1 MGRSHAVV
9 GAIVLVV
16 LLSLVGAL
24 VAAPRPEGPTATPP
38 DSGPPSAPAA
48 TSGLGAT
55 SSPAPSGASAATSPD
70 TAHDDTL
77 PLDGWTGT
85 ELPPVEPVAELIPA
99 ETSPKGISQ
108 RATFTLRSLTATPA
122 SELAAGL
129 VAEPPVTFRTAT
141 GSDRKTVTIKPTK
154 ALEPGREYR
163 FTLRTGGLLA
173 GSWVFRTSRPPRIV
187 GTLPRGQATGVPID
201 TGIEVVF
208 DQDGVGDIA
217 PFFSISP
224 EVPGRFEQHGRAWV
238 FVPDRPLAWATVY
251 TVTTRRGVPL
261 GGSDQALAE
270 DVTFAFETLPKAAPG
285 PAVKP
290 TPQPW
295 FPTPARDVVEVDPAE
310 APLLAFEKIPTK
322 VQPPRLNVA
331 VRRFATF
338 GVAVDAYIDSRGA
351 PGWAR
356 WSGQGL
362 VPASDVP
369 LVLSFSATLET
380 AEGMSG
386 SWIRFPEPLE
396 PGWYLVVLEREGRD
410 RQVFLQVTDL
420 AVYTAITSTD
430 TLVWVNDVTT
440 GRPIVGASAR
450 FLGAPPLGTTDGDG
464 VASGATPPTVRTALA
479 ERWRMEDYDTP
490 AAARERLARSTTL
503 IVRASDA
510 GPAAETMPGR
520 AAFVPVMLSTGRP
533 LMASYEGSDVA
544 DEDKYVH
551 VLSIDRRIYRRTD
564 RVDAWGLFR
573 ARETGQAPRSIQLRL
588 THGNSQAAPA
598 LATVTAKVDSATGT
612 FKASIPFRDLPY
624 DSYLVEMRVDGTVVD
639 EAWFEVMEIVK
650 PTYRLSTTVSRHVA
664 IDGDPVT
671 VTVKG
676 TFFDDTPAA
685 GMPVRVSDYSSDE
698 DRLVTTDAAGT
709 ATIRT
714 SARWQG
720 DPREDYSW
728 IGFYPYPAEG
738 DTENAAISSDS
749 VVVFPSAVWLEARG
763 AFEGDRLNVTAST
776 TQVDAAAIEKL
787 RDEDPWSWNPGGG
800 LPAAARVSVE
810 VTEISAKKVRTG
822 GIYDPISKRVIGTYQ
837 WITTERNL
845 GARRVSTGT
854 DGTATVPVPVAVNYK
869 DHRVRV
875 VATDGSGRTT
885 ETTFMVRRPRP
896 GREAPPP
903 QVLLENGLVWPHL
916 GDEGCGWSRYGWY
929 GGYGWD
935 DDRYGAPGPRY
946 TAPAGSFGTG
956 DAVEVPFRDREGGL
970 MPTGGANRYLFFL
983 ARQGLRE
990 TRVQGA
996 PVFTDAFRADWAP
1009 NVSLA
1014 AVRFTGKTYEPAI
1027 VPYELRFDATERRL
1041 TVSVATDA
1049 ERYRPGERANVS
1061 VTTTDQ
1067 AGQPVAATV
1076 FLRVIDEK
1084 LYAMDYGVATTEPL
1098 HDLYASVG
1106 SGIIGTYATQLHP
1119 VPPARGCYDNGASTG
1134 GGDGGGT
1141 PWRDD
1146 FRDVLLFARVMTG
1159 ADGKGGASFGISDD
1173 LTSWRLT
1180 AAAVTADLRAGNGHH
1195 RFAVGLPFFLEA
1207 PIATTFVAGDR
1218 PTLRVRAFGTALSAK
1233 SHVTFSVAVPAL
1245 GMAPRTV
1252 TATGYGWVD
1261 VPLPVLPVGEHR
1273 VRIAASMKTAGS
1285 TLGDALV
1292 RTVRV
1297 VATRF
1302 TDRRTIVADLRDG
1315 IPAGSGDEMTT
1326 YLFTDA
1332 GRGRYLEPLY
1342 RLLYGSG
1349 ERVDAALAADLA
1361 RGLLVDRFGVKAE
1374 ELPSRTF
1381 AAYAYQNLGGV
1392 TLLPFSSPDL
1402 ALSARVA
1409 LVAPDRFDE
1418 SGLGAY
1424 FERISGDSNET
1435 RERRAIALAGRAAL
1449 GESLLDEIRA
1459 MLADPALTIREQL
1472 YLALGAA
1479 VLGDHAAALATERSL
1494 LAAYGERLGQ
1504 QLRLRVGSSLDDTL
1518 EATALAALIGVIVG
1532 DPVAPLA
1539 EAYVEGNPGHD
1550 DLYRLQQVAFIGRAL
1565 DRLPVEAASFSYTVA
1580 GKLHRVDLE
1589 RGGSF
1594 WLQLTPA
1601 QRAGLS
1607 AKVRSGR
1614 VSVAVTFEAPVDVD
1628 AIARDASVR
1637 IERIVVPASPI
1648 PRRAAVQVK
1657 LRATFDGLA
1666 LDRCYWVTDVVPSGL
1681 VPIDRWLALGMGDYD
1696 SEAEGPWWV
1705 DGNRVAFGACPSR
1718 GDPANGISG
1727 ARTVE
1732 MAYWARV
1739 VMPGTFRWEPAFIH
1753 APGVSDRGALVRETM
1768 VTIR

>member
-1 MGRSHAVV
+1 
-9 GAIVLVV
+9 
-16 LLSLVGAL
+16 
-24 VAAPRPEGPTATPP
+24 
-38 DSGPPSAPAA
+38 
-48 TSGLGAT
+48 
-55 SSPAPSGASAATSPD
+55 
-70 TAHDDTL
+70 L
-77 PLDGWTGT
+77 PLEGWATT
-85 ELPPVEPVAELIPA
+85 EFPPVVAVAEL
-99 ETSPKGISQ
+99 SPTKAYARGVSQ
-108 RATFTLRSLTATPA
+108 RATFTLRSLTTTPA
-122 SELAAGL
+122 KDLVSGL
-129 VAEPPVTFRTAT
+129 TADPPVVFTTKA
-141 GSDRKTVTIKPTK
+141 GSTPQMVTVKPTK
-154 ALEPGREYR
+154 ALDPGREYR

-187 GTLPRGQATGVPID
+187 GTLPRDRVTGVPVD
-201 TGIEVVF
+201 KGIEVVF
-208 DQDGVGDIA
+208 DQDGVGAIA
-217 PFFSISP
+217 PLFSISP

-238 FVPDRPLAWATVY
+238 FVPGRQLAWATVY
-251 TVTTRRGVPL
+251 TVTVRRGVPL
-261 GGSDQALAE
+261 GGSDQTLAE
-270 DVTFAFETLPKAAPG
+270 DVTFAFETLPEPAPG
-285 PAVKP
+285 PAV
-290 TPQPW
+290 TPAPW
-295 FPTPARDVVEVDPAE
+295 FPDPARDVIEVDPGE
-310 APLLAFEKIPTK
+310 PPLLAFEMIPAR
-322 VQPPRLNVA
+322 VQPPRLDVA
-331 VRRFATF
+331 VRRFAAF
-338 GVAVDAYIDSRGA
+338 GDAVDAYVASRGA

-356 WSGQGL
+356 WSTQGL
-362 VPASDVP
+362 VPTAGLP
-369 LVLSFSATLET
+369 LVLNFSATLET

-396 PGWYLVVLEREGRD
+396 PGWYLVVFEREGRD

-440 GRPIVGASAR
+440 GGPLAGASAR
-450 FLGAPPLGTTDGDG
+450 FLGAPLLGRTDADG

-490 AAARERLARSTTL
+490 AATRVRLGRSTTL

-533 LMASYEGSDVA
+533 LMASYEGYDVA
-544 DEDKYVH
+544 DEEGYLH

-564 RVDAWGLFR
+564 RVDVWGLFR
-573 ARETGQAPRSIQLRL
+573 AREPGQAPRSIQLRL
-588 THGNSQAAPA
+588 THGSSQVVPA

-624 DSYLVEMRVDGTVVD
+624 DSYLVEMHVGGTLVD
-639 EAWFEVMEIVK
+639 EAWFDVREIVK

-664 IDGDPVT
+664 IAGDPVT
-671 VTVKG
+671 VTVQG
-676 TFFDDTPAA
+676 TLFDDTPAA
-685 GMPVRVSDYSSDE
+685 GMPVQVSFPDSGN
-698 DRLVTTDAAGT
+698 DRLVTTDARGT

-714 SARWQG
+714 TARWPEWRT
-720 DPREDYSW
+720 PRDEYAV

-738 DTENAAISSDS
+738 DTQNAAPSSDS
-749 VVVFPSAVWLEARG
+749 VVVFPSAVWLEAAG

-787 RDEDPWSWNPGGG
+787 RDEDPWNWSPGGG
-800 LPAAARVSVE
+800 PPTAARVSVQ

-822 GIYDPISKRVIGTYQ
+822 EIYDPISKRVIATYQ
-837 WITTERNL
+837 WVNTERDL
-845 GARRVSTGT
+845 GTRRVSTGT
-854 DGTATVPVPVAVNYK
+854 DGTETVPVPVAINYK

-885 ETTFMVRRPRP
+885 ETTFTVRRPRP
-896 GREAPPP
+896 GKESPPP
-903 QVLLENGLVWPHL
+903 QVLVDNGLVWPHL

-929 GGYGWD
+929 GGYGP
-935 DDRYGAPGPRY
+935 YGDWYGMADPRY

-956 DAVEVPFRDREGGL
+956 DAVEVPFRDRAGGL
-970 MPTGGANRYLFFL
+970 MPRGGANRYLFFL
-983 ARQGLRE
+983 AQQGLRE
-990 TRVQGA
+990 TRVQGS
-996 PVFTDAFRADWAP
+996 PVFTDAFRAAWAP

-1027 VPYELRFDATERRL
+1027 APYVLRFDATERQL

-1049 ERYRPGERANVS
+1049 ERYRPGEGASVA
-1061 VTTTDQ
+1061 VTTTDA

-1084 LYAMDYGVATTEPL
+1084 LYAMDHGVATTEPL
-1098 HDLYASVG
+1098 SRLYASVG
-1106 SGIIGTYATQLHP
+1106 SGIIATYATHLHP
-1119 VPPARGCYDNGASTG
+1119 VPPARGCYEGGGSTTG
-1134 GGDGGGT
+1134 GGSDWL
-1141 PWRDD
+1141 PWRED
-1146 FRDVLLFARVMTG
+1146 FRDVLLFARVRTG
-1159 ADGKGGASFGISDD
+1159 ADGKGSASFAISDD
-1173 LTSWRLT
+1173 LTSWRVT
-1180 AAAVTADLRAGNGHH
+1180 AAAVTADLRAGTGQH
-1195 RFAVGLPFFLEA
+1195 RFAVGLPFFIEA
-1207 PIATTFVAGDR
+1207 PVPTTFVAGDR
-1218 PTLRVRAFGTALSAK
+1218 PTLRVRAFGTSLSAK
-1233 SHVTFSVAVPAL
+1233 SHVTFTVAVPAL
-1245 GMAPRTV
+1245 GMAPHTV

-1261 VPLPVLPVGEHR
+1261 VPLPVLPVGEHQVR
-1273 VRIAASMKTAGS
+1273 VTAAIKTAGGP
-1285 TLGDALV
+1285 LGDAVV

-1302 TDRRTIVADLRDG
+1302 TDRRTIVADVREG
-1315 IPAGSGDEMTT
+1315 IPAASADGMTT

-1332 GRGRYLEPLY
+1332 GRGRYVDTLY

-1361 RGLLVDRFGVKAE
+1361 RGILGDRFGVKDAD
-1374 ELPSRTF
+1374 LPTRTF
-1381 AAYAYQNLGGV
+1381 VTYAYQNLGGV
-1392 TLLPFSSPDL
+1392 TLLPYSSPDL

-1418 SGLGAY
+1418 HDLRAY
-1424 FERISGDSNET
+1424 FERVGEASDET
-1435 RERRAIALAGRAAL
+1435 RERRAIALAGRAAM
-1449 GESLLDEIRA
+1449 GAAVLDEIRA

-1479 VLGDHAAALATERSL
+1479 VLGDHATALATERAL
-1494 LAAYGERLGQ
+1494 LEMHGERLGQ

-1580 GKLHRVDLE
+1580 GKAHRVDLE
-1589 RGGSF
+1589 PGGSF
-1594 WLQLTPA
+1594 WLELTPA
-1601 QRAGLS
+1601 QRARLS
-1607 AKVRSGR
+1607 VKVRSGR
-1614 VSVAVTFEAPVDVD
+1614 VLVAVSFEAPVDAA

-1657 LRATFDGLA
+1657 LRATFDSLA

-1681 VPIDRWLALGMGDYD
+1681 VPTDRWLALGMVDYD
-1696 SEAEGPWWV
+1696 SEAQGPWWV
-1705 DGNRVAFGACPSR
+1705 EGNRVAFCACPSR

-1739 VMPGTFRWEPAFIH
+1739 VMPGTFRWEPALIH
-1753 APGVSDRGALVRETM
+1753 ASGVSDRGALVPET
-1768 VTIR
+1768 TIEIR